1 MSAFLLI
8 AKGDTIMAS
17 NDMQVLMYKI
27 LKYLY
32 ECMKLS
38 KEARLEDFSYNSKLF
53 DIPKNYWLEIIYTLV
68 THGYIKGFKVY
79 ENKYKDVKLYIEND
93 PPFKITYEG
102 VIFLEENS
110 GMKKASEFVKDSFN
124 VVLSSLLG
132 VIL

>member
-1 MSAFLLI
+1 
-8 AKGDTIMAS
+8 MAS

-32 ECMKLS
+32 ECMKLG

-53 DIPKNYWLEIIYTLV
+53 DIPKNYWLEIICTLV

-110 GMKKASEFVKDSFN
+110 GMKKASEAIAESCSGGTTRLAKKVKYLVN
-124 VVLSSLLG
+124 KEWRAH
-132 VIL
+132 

>member
-1 MSAFLLI
+1 MVI
-8 AKGDTIMAS
+8 KMAS

-32 ECMKLS
+32 ECMKLG
-38 KEARLEDFSYNSKLF
+38 KEARLEDFFYSSELF
-53 DIPKNYWLEIIYTLV
+53 DVPKNYWLEVISTLV
-68 THGYIKGFKVY
+68 AHGYIKGFKIY
-79 ENKYKDVKLYIEND
+79 ENKYKDVKFYVETN

>member
-32 ECMKLS
+32 ECMKLG

-53 DIPKNYWLEIIYTLV
+53 DIPKNYWLEIICTLV
-68 THGYIKGFKVY
+68 THG
-79 ENKYKDVKLYIEND
+79 
-93 PPFKITYEG
+93 
-102 VIFLEENS
+102 
-110 GMKKASEFVKDSFN
+110 
-124 VVLSSLLG
+124 
-132 VIL
+132 

>member
-1 MSAFLLI
+1 
-8 AKGDTIMAS
+8 MAS

-32 ECMKLS
+32 ECMKLD
-38 KEARLEDFSYNSKLF
+38 KEAKLENFSYKSKLF
-53 DIPKNYWLEIIYTLV
+53 EVPKSYWLEVISTLV

-79 ENKYKDVKLYIEND
+79 ENKYKDYKVYVETD

-102 VIFLEENS
+102 VVFLEENS

-124 VVLSSLLG
+124 IVLSSLLG

>member
-1 MSAFLLI
+1 
-8 AKGDTIMAS
+8 MAS

-32 ECMKLS
+32 ECMKLG

-53 DIPKNYWLEIIYTLV
+53 NIPKNYWLEIIYTLV

-79 ENKYKDVKLYIEND
+79 ENKYKDVKLYIEYD

>member
-1 MSAFLLI
+1 
-8 AKGDTIMAS
+8 MAT
-17 NDMQVLMYKI
+17 
-27 LKYLY
+27 
-32 ECMKLS
+32 S
-38 KEARLEDFSYNSKLF
+38 KDSR
-53 DIPKNYWLEIIYTLV
+53 
-68 THGYIKGFKVY
+68 
-79 ENKYKDVKLYIEND
+79 YKDVKLYIEND

>member
-1 MSAFLLI
+1 MVI
-8 AKGDTIMAS
+8 KMAS

-32 ECMKLS
+32 ECMKLG
-38 KEARLEDFSYNSKLF
+38 KEARLEDFSYSSKLF
-53 DIPKNYWLEIIYTLV
+53 DVPKSYWLEVISTLV
-68 THGYIKGFKVY
+68 THGYIKGFKIY
-79 ENKYKDVKLYIEND
+79 ENKYKDVKFYVETN

-110 GMKKASEFVKDSFN
+110 GMKKTSEFVKDSFN